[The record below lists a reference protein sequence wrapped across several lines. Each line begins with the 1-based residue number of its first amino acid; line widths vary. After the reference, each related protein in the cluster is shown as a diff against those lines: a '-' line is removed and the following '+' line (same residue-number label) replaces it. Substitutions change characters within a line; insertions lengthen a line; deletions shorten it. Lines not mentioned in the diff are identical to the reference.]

1 MTCYSVFCI
10 EQIFYYAIPLRHCM
24 GETKI
29 ALSVGTFFPTS
40 SSHNVN
46 FLIHLKIFKSMFAVD
61 VEAPVSYVLHG
72 GCTYELLAV
81 MSWFGWKTL
90 IFIGIYFTLQLRVL
104 AIIFFSSEQVD
115 LFSFFPTIL
124 FCSSEDI
131 IAFHV
136 EALINCFIKHVF
148 LLYPIIFLL
157 HYY

>member
-1 MTCYSVFCI
+1 MKQKLPSRSVPFSRLQAVTMWIFLFTSKFLKVCLQLTLKLQSRMFC
-10 EQIFYYAIPLRHCM
+10 M
-24 GETKI
+24 
-29 ALSVGTFFPTS
+29 
-40 SSHNVN
+40 
-46 FLIHLKIFKSMFAVD
+46 VD
-61 VEAPVSYVLHG
+61 VLMSSWQWCHG
-72 GCTYELLAV
+72 LGER
-81 MSWFGWKTL
+81 L

>member
-1 MTCYSVFCI
+1 MKRKLPSRSVPFSRL
-10 EQIFYYAIPLRHCM
+10 QAVTMWIFLF
-24 GETKI
+24 TSKI
-29 ALSVGTFFPTS
+29 LKVCLQLTLKLQSLFF
-40 SSHNVN
+40 
-46 FLIHLKIFKSMFAVD
+46 MVD
-61 VEAPVSYVLHG
+61 VLMSSWQWCHG
-72 GCTYELLAV
+72 LGA
-81 MSWFGWKTL
+81 WKTL

-131 IAFHV
+131 TAVHV

>member
-1 MTCYSVFCI
+1 MHGWNKSCPLGRYLFPRLQAVTMW
-10 EQIFYYAIPLRHCM
+10 IFLF
-24 GETKI
+24 TSKI
-29 ALSVGTFFPTS
+29 LKVCLQLTLKLQSLFF
-40 SSHNVN
+40 
-46 FLIHLKIFKSMFAVD
+46 MVD
-61 VEAPVSYVLHG
+61 VLMSSWQWCHG
-72 GCTYELLAV
+72 LGA
-81 MSWFGWKTL
+81 WKTL

-131 IAFHV
+131 TAVHV

>member
-1 MTCYSVFCI
+1 MHGWNKSCPLGRYLFSRLQAVTMW
-10 EQIFYYAIPLRHCM
+10 IFLFTSKFLKVCLQLTLKLQSRM
-24 GETKI
+24 
-29 ALSVGTFFPTS
+29 FF
-40 SSHNVN
+40 
-46 FLIHLKIFKSMFAVD
+46 MVD
-61 VEAPVSYVLHG
+61 VLMSSWQWCHG
-72 GCTYELLAV
+72 LGA
-81 MSWFGWKTL
+81 WKTL

-131 IAFHV
+131 TAVHV
-136 EALINCFIKHVF
+136 DALINCFIKHLF